1 MDILYTEIKSC
12 LENSLKSCFPSLVN
26 IPLEIELLL
35 CRELSHGDLYSNI
48 IFKLIPH
55 LKKSFPEIEGVFLPK
70 LRKEI
75 EENVNLRKWIKK
87 IDFKSPGFIN
97 FFLSEEYLCKSVG
110 DCLREKEKFGSSN
123 LGEGKTVLIEF
134 VSANPTGPLNIAHG
148 RQAAI
153 GEALA
158 NILNFLGYK
167 VEKEYYINDEG
178 VQMENLAKSI
188 WVRYRQ
194 ILGEDKEFPDNG
206 YKGEYIIDI
215 ARKIPLQKERFS
227 EWDKKTYKFF
237 SQFGCQEILKM
248 IKEDLERLGVKFDHW
263 REQSSLINSG
273 KVREAIDFLK
283 RRGFIYE
290 KEGALWFKSTVFG
303 DDKDRVVVKSE
314 GEFTYIASDI
324 AYHKDKYERGFDI
337 LINLWGPDHHGYI
350 PRLYSAIKALGY
362 DEKRLKILIVQL
374 ATLYRDGKLVPLS
387 TRAGNFIALEEVV
400 KEIGKDV
407 TRFFFLNRRRDS
419 HLDFDIALAKRES
432 AENPVYY
439 LQYAYARINSLKK
452 YAMEKGI
459 NLEEFI
465 EKQTHSTFLI
475 SHLGEGEFKIIRIL
489 QQFPYILIESARN
502 LEPNIIIVYL
512 QALSKAFHQYYS
524 RFRIIDSDLEKS
536 YARIMVALA
545 GGIVLGNGLKLLG
558 ISLPER
564 M

>member
-290 KEGALWFKSTVFG
+290 KEGALWFKSTAFG

-452 YAMEKGI
+452 YAMGKGI

-489 QQFPYILIESARN
+489 QQFPYILIE
-502 LEPNIIIVYL
+502 
-512 QALSKAFHQYYS
+512 
-524 RFRIIDSDLEKS
+524 
-536 YARIMVALA
+536 
-545 GGIVLGNGLKLLG
+545 
-558 ISLPER
+558 
-564 M
+564 